1 MLRFERW
8 WLVLCVCALGFQAQG
23 QDRPQDDSA
32 SLPIKRVVLY
42 KNGVGY
48 FEHLGRIQN
57 NQQVTIAFTSGQLND
72 VLKSLTV
79 LDLNGGRITGVAY
92 GSAAPVEKQL
102 GDLRMGA
109 DERPRW
115 RTFCKACAGRDW
127 K

>member
-8 WLVLCVCALGFQAQG
+8 WLVLCVCALGFRAQG
-23 QDRPQDDSA
+23 QDRPGDDSA

-102 GDLRMGA
+102 GDLRLGA
-109 DERPRW
+109 GERATLADFLQGLRG
-115 RTFCKACAGRDW
+115 A
-127 K
+127 